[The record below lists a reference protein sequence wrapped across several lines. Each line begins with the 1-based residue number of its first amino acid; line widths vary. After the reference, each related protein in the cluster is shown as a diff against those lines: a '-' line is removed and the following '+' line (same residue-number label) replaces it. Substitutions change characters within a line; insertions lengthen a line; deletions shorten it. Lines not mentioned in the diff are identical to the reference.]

1 MMRISMKITI
11 SVISAFII
19 VFGVYGLL
27 YKDSSNTSILIM
39 IVGILVWRYG
49 NKRIN
54 QRFPKQ

>member
-1 MMRISMKITI
+1 MRISMKITI

-27 YKDSSNTSILIM
+27 YEDSFNTSILIM
-39 IVGILVWRYG
+39 IVGVLIWRYG

>member
-1 MMRISMKITI
+1 MRISMKITI

-27 YKDSSNTSILIM
+27 YEDSSNTSILIM
-39 IVGILVWRYG
+39 IVGVLIWRYG

>member
-1 MMRISMKITI
+1 MRISMKITI

-19 VFGVYGLL
+19 VFGVYRLL
-27 YKDSSNTSILIM
+27 YEDSFNTSILIM
-39 IVGILVWRYG
+39 IVGVLVWRYG

>member
-1 MMRISMKITI
+1 MRVSMKITI
-11 SVISAFII
+11 SFISAFII

-27 YKDSSNTSILIM
+27 YKDSSNMSILIM

>member
-1 MMRISMKITI
+1 MRISMKITI

-39 IVGILVWRYG
+39 IVGVLIWRYG

>member
-1 MMRISMKITI
+1 MRISMKITI

-39 IVGILVWRYG
+39 IVGVLVWRYG

>member
-1 MMRISMKITI
+1 MRISMKITI

-27 YKDSSNTSILIM
+27 YKDSSNTSMLIM
-39 IVGILVWRYG
+39 IVGVLVWRYG

>member
-1 MMRISMKITI
+1 MRISIKITI

-39 IVGILVWRYG
+39 IVGVLVWRYG

>member
-1 MMRISMKITI
+1 MRISMKITI

>member
-1 MMRISMKITI
+1 MRISMKITI

-27 YKDSSNTSILIM
+27 YKDTSKTSILNM
-39 IVGILVWRYG
+39 IVGVLVWRYG

>member
-1 MMRISMKITI
+1 MRISMKITI
-11 SVISAFII
+11 SVISTFII

-39 IVGILVWRYG
+39 IVGVLVWRYG